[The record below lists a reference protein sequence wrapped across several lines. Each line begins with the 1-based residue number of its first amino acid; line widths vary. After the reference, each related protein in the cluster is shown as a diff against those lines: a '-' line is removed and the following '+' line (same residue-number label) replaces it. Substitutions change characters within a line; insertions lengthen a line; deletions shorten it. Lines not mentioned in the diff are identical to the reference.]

1 MDYETDRLIQ
11 LTIRS
16 EFRGSTV
23 ITVAHRLNTVMDA
36 DRMLVL
42 ADGEVAEYDSPR
54 ALLRDEGGVLAR
66 MVANTGN
73 SAAHLH
79 AIANGEAT
87 AFAEEGGGDVDYSRE
102 DVEYF
107 KEQCRSLQRCAR
119 SALGWLSVAELPCAR
134 REVAQRAAPRSP
146 MGHAR

>member
-1 MDYETDRLIQ
+1 MDYETDRLLQ

-54 ALLRDEGGVLAR
+54 TLLRDEGGVLAR

-73 SAAHLH
+73 SATHLH
-79 AIANGEAT
+79 AIANGEAA
-87 AFAEEGGGDVDYSRE
+87 AFAEEGGGGEVDYSRE

-119 SALGWLSVAELPCAR
+119 SAMGGWYI
-134 REVAQRAAPRSP
+134 
-146 MGHAR
+146 GG

>member
-11 LTIRS
+11 LTIRA

-54 ALLRDEGGVLAR
+54 TLLRDEGGVLAR

-119 SALGWLSVAELPCAR
+119 SVLGGL
-134 REVAQRAAPRSP
+134 
-146 MGHAR
+146 

>member
-23 ITVAHRLNTVMDA
+23 ITVAHRMNTVMDA

-54 ALLRDEGGVLAR
+54 TLLHPSYRQQKLGSQHSATSAHARARARVL
-66 MVANTGN
+66 
-73 SAAHLH
+73 
-79 AIANGEAT
+79 EAGPWDGYMQGRR
-87 AFAEEGGGDVDYSRE
+87 GGGGAG
-102 DVEYF
+102 
-107 KEQCRSLQRCAR
+107 L
-119 SALGWLSVAELPCAR
+119 
-134 REVAQRAAPRSP
+134 
-146 MGHAR
+146 H

>member
-87 AFAEEGGGDVDYSRE
+87 AFAEEGGGEVAVDYSRE

-119 SALGWLSVAELPCAR
+119 SVLGGL
-134 REVAQRAAPRSP
+134 
-146 MGHAR
+146 